1 MKRSIFGEHRPRRRA
16 WLAGAAVVALT
27 ATGVA
32 IAGGPSTTTQVSATF
47 TATTVMQKDVQTCTG
62 VDGTYEITH
71 ATYSGTAV
79 SSDPHLNGPVRI
91 DVKSVY
97 NTTKSL
103 GWLSGKLRVDNSTTG
118 DRAHG
123 NLSAVN
129 VGGQLQGFLSG
140 EEPPGES
147 ASRERVGQLRQRDG
161 LRVGSARR
169 RHRDQHGCRLQ
180 RLLQV
185 AQATEAAA
193 PGEAHP
199 PRQARPPE
207 DTQVAPVA
215 VSGSSP
221 PTMTRN

>member
-27 ATGVA
+27 VTGVA
-32 IAGGPSTTTQVSATF
+32 IAGGPSTTSQVSATF
-47 TATTVMQKDVQTCTG
+47 TATTVVQKDVQTCTG

-79 SSDPHLNGPVRI
+79 SSDPHLNGPIRI

-97 NTTKSL
+97 NTTKNL

-129 VGGQLQGFLSG
+129 MGGQLQGFLSG
-140 EEPPGES
+140 EETAPGNRLLANVS
-147 ASRERVGQLRQRDG
+147 ASFASATGFGSGQLG
-161 LRVGSARR
+161 AGTATNTAVVSSGSCKSHEPPKPPHPAK
-169 RHRDQHGCRLQ
+169 
-180 RLLQV
+180 
-185 AQATEAAA
+185 
-193 PGEAHP
+193 PAHP
-199 PRQARPPE
+199 DKPDHPKTLKSHQ
-207 DTQVAPVA
+207 
-215 VSGSSP
+215 
-221 PTMTRN
+221 